1 MKKVTVQLNKLL
13 LEEGISRRKENSYSY
28 SPCVF
33 SKEFKSSNVIQSM
46 FKVCLSV
53 ILSVFE
59 CNLKYETV

>member
-13 LEEGISRRKENSYSY
+13 LEKGISRRKENSY

-33 SKEFKSSNVIQSM
+33 SKEFKSSRVQM
-46 FKVCLSV
+46 WFKVCLSV